1 MYEDPKTLK
10 MPVIPATVEQQMLA
24 SLIRIE
30 GLLTG
35 LLTSAETQIDG
46 LRFITHALNVKSA
59 TEETPKRVGRNRS

>member
-35 LLTSAETQIDG
+35 ILTAVNPPDVQKPAPVET
-46 LRFITHALNVKSA
+46 
-59 TEETPKRVGRNRS
+59 KRVGRNRS